1 MNQVAFVDTT
11 LRDAHQSLWNGQMT
25 TAMML
30 PIAPVIDQVGFEA
43 LDFMAL
49 ISMDWCV
56 RNQRENPWER
66 IRLMSEAMPNTPLIV
81 GGVLRNFGNV
91 PDSVTE
97 FWAKKISE
105 AGAGRLRI
113 NDPYHDMAQITKGIQ
128 WSKAA
133 GMITM
138 VALIYSYSPVHT
150 DEYYAQK
157 AREIADAGADRIF
170 IKDVDGILTP
180 GRIKT
185 LVPAIRKE
193 IDGIPMEL
201 HGHCST
207 GLAPVYYLEA
217 LKLGVQTLHTA
228 VAPLANGPSQPSA
241 DIVLRNARSMGF
253 AAGINEKALE
263 EMTEHFRFVAK
274 KEGFPEGAPVEY
286 DLRQYEHQVPGGM
299 MSNYKAELV
308 RRGLSH
314 QLDALLDEIALIRR
328 ELGYPIMVT
337 PISQYIGAQAVLNHT
352 SGERYR
358 IVTDEV
364 IKYILGHYGDLAAPV
379 DPDIKARVMAMPRTK
394 ELLDWEPPQ
403 RPIEE
408 LRREYDP
415 DLSDEEFLL
424 RVLSS
429 NQQAVDEVLAAGP
442 KSYYYP
448 SKDKPILDLVR
459 ELTSR
464 KDVASISIQKGDFSL
479 TLR

>member
-30 PIAPVIDQVGFEA
+30 PIAPVIDQVGYEA

-97 FWAKKISE
+97 FWAKKIGE

-113 NDPYHDMAQITKGIQ
+113 NDPYHDIDQITKAIG
-128 WSKAA
+128 WSKDA
-133 GMITM
+133 GMLTM

-150 DEYYAQK
+150 DEYYASK
-157 AREIADAGADRIF
+157 ARQMADAGAERIF
-170 IKDVDGILTP
+170 IKDVDGLLTP
-180 GRIKT
+180 ERVRT
-185 LVPAIRKE
+185 LVPAVRKE

-207 GLAPVYYLEA
+207 GLAPVYYMDA
-217 LKLGVQTLHTA
+217 LQLGVNTLHTA
-228 VAPLANGPSQPSA
+228 VSPLANGPSQPAA
-241 DIVLRNARSMGF
+241 DVILRNVKSMGYST
-253 AAGINEKALE
+253 GINERALE

-274 KEGFPEGAPVEY
+274 REGFPVGAPVEY

-299 MSNYKAELV
+299 MSNYRAELV
-308 RRGLSH
+308 RRGLGQ

-379 DPDIKARVMAMPRTK
+379 DPDVKARVMRMPRTQ
-394 ELLDWEPPQ
+394 ELLDWAPTQ
-403 RPIEE
+403 RSIED
-408 LRREYDP
+408 LRAEYDP

-442 KSYYYP
+442 KTYDYP
-448 SKDKPILDLVR
+448 SRDKPILELVQ
-459 ELTSR
+459 ELTGR
-464 KDVASISIQKGDFSL
+464 KDIASISIQKGDFSL

>member
-30 PIAPVIDQVGFEA
+30 PIAPVIDQVGYEA

-97 FWAKKISE
+97 FWAKKIGE

-113 NDPYHDMAQITKGIQ
+113 NDPYHDIDQITKAIG
-128 WSKAA
+128 WSKDA
-133 GMITM
+133 GMLTM

-150 DEYYAQK
+150 DEYYASK
-157 AREIADAGADRIF
+157 ARQMADAGAERIF
-170 IKDVDGILTP
+170 IKDVDGLLTP
-180 GRIKT
+180 ERVRT
-185 LVPAIRKE
+185 LVPAVRKE

-207 GLAPVYYLEA
+207 GLAPVYYMDA
-217 LKLGVQTLHTA
+217 LQLGVNTLHTA
-228 VAPLANGPSQPSA
+228 VSPLANGPSQPAA
-241 DIVLRNARSMGF
+241 DVILRNVKSMGYST
-253 AAGINEKALE
+253 GINERALE

-274 KEGFPEGAPVEY
+274 REGFPVGAPVEY

-299 MSNYKAELV
+299 MSNYRAELV
-308 RRGLSH
+308 RRGLGQ

-379 DPDIKARVMAMPRTK
+379 NPDVKARVMKMPRTQ
-394 ELLDWEPPQ
+394 ELLDWAPTQ
-403 RPIEE
+403 RSIED
-408 LRREYDP
+408 LREEYDP

-442 KSYYYP
+442 KTYDYP
-448 SKDKPILDLVR
+448 SKDKPILELVQQ
-459 ELTSR
+459 LTGR
-464 KDVASISIQKGDFSL
+464 KDIASISIQKGDFSL